1 VASEV
6 MIPRTSIDAVPETA
20 TVQEV
25 LAEVA
30 ESGHS
35 RYPVYGESLDDIRGL
50 IHVKELIGE
59 LAKGSLDLHSPITP
73 FIREAHFEPENKPIA
88 ELLPEMRQ
96 HHWPMVVVVDEFGGT
111 AGLITIQ
118 DLVEEI
124 VGKLSDGPDPKAKE
138 PDIQELDENTLLIQ
152 AQLDIEEVNER
163 CHLNLPLHEDYQTL
177 GGFLIYHLQKIP
189 RVGEKFTYQDMEFQV
204 VRMEGPRVDRV
215 KVVRHRRSSPNPLPS
230 LPPAQT
236 AQPGT

>member
-1 VASEV
+1 
-6 MIPRTSIDAVPETA
+6 M
-20 TVQEV
+20 
-25 LAEVA
+25 
-30 ESGHS
+30 
-35 RYPVYGESLDDIRGL
+35 
-50 IHVKELIGE
+50 
-59 LAKGSLDLHSPITP
+59 
-73 FIREAHFEPENKPIA
+73 
-88 ELLPEMRQ
+88 
-96 HHWPMVVVVDEFGGT
+96 VVDEFGGT